1 MNTSKRS
8 ASMNDGADT
17 HQQLQRKDLDKGDTF
32 T

>member
-8 ASMNDGADT
+8 SMNDGAET